1 MAVVGDVEV
10 TMTGDARGLNSAMKS
25 ARKSTDGMKKSTSSL
40 TKAMGALAGVFG
52 VGMIAKGIFDVNRES
67 QKLMASLKTL
77 TGSTKNA
84 SVAFRF
90 IEEVAK
96 RLPESVADVG
106 TAFKKMTA
114 LGLEPSSAALI
125 SYGNTAAAMGKS
137 LDQMIEAVADAATG
151 EFERLKEFGIKAKSQ
166 GDDITFTFQGVATTI
181 KKNAADIS
189 TYLQSIG
196 DVQFAGAAADQ
207 MDTIDGALSNMGD
220 SFAGVA
226 RAIGEAGL
234 NDLIIDMAKFAG
246 KLAAK
251 IRENSDNIKEFVTF
265 TIRMARVALAAATA
279 FAVMTLAMGVM
290 KVASIGLTGAIK
302 KITTAV
308 RTLSAT
314 NVLGLLAVLLGVA
327 AEKFGLIDWALGKVG
342 DTVDDVIGDDGKGL
356 KALEAE
362 LARIA
367 AENEKAR
374 GSLGGLADGLDAV
387 ADATKKA
394 LTPIQQFKEGMAN
407 AVRGT
412 SESLLDI
419 GLAFDSMGNKISR
432 AADAIQG
439 LIQQLV
445 RLAAKKALM
454 AIINSLAGG
463 GPGLISRGAGGIK
476 KFFGFAGGGIIS
488 EPTAMVGMRSG
499 SLGMMA
505 ERGPE
510 AIVPLG
516 RRRGG
521 GGVALTV
528 NVFGSV
534 GVDDFGEQIIGT
546 LRREG
551 MA

>member
-90 IEEVAK
+90 IEEVAQ

-374 GSLGGLADGLDAV
+374 GSLGGLADGLDDV

-499 SLGMMA
+499 SLGMRA

-516 RRRGG
+516 GRRSG

-534 GVDDFGEQIIGT
+534 GVDDIGEQIIGT

>member
-10 TMTGDARGLNSAMKS
+10 HMPGDARGLNAAMKS

-374 GSLGGLADGLDAV
+374 GSLGGLADGLDDV

-516 RRRGG
+516 GRRGG

-534 GVDDFGEQIIGT
+534 GVDDIGEQIIGT

>member
-90 IEEVAK
+90 IEEVAQ

-314 NVLGLLAVLLGVA
+314 NVLGLQAVLLGVA

-374 GSLGGLADGLDAV
+374 GSLGGLAGGLDDV

-394 LTPIQQFKEGMAN
+394 LTPIQQFKEGRSN

-516 RRRGG
+516 GRRGG

-534 GVDDFGEQIIGT
+534 GVDDIGEQIIGT

>member
-90 IEEVAK
+90 IEEVAQ

-374 GSLGGLADGLDAV
+374 GSLGGLADGLDDV

-516 RRRGG
+516 GRRGG

-534 GVDDFGEQIIGT
+534 GVDDIGEQIIGT

>member
-25 ARKSTDGMKKSTSSL
+25 ARKSTDGMKKSTAGL
-40 TKAMGALAGVFG
+40 TKAMGALAGMFG

-84 SVAFRF
+84 EVAFRF
-90 IEEVAK
+90 IEEVAQ

-106 TAFKKMTA
+106 NAFKKMTA

-151 EFERLKEFGIKAKSQ
+151 EFERLKEFGIKASAQ
-166 GDDITFTFQGVATTI
+166 GDNITFTFQGVSTTV
-181 KKNAADIS
+181 KKNAEDIS
-189 TYLQSIG
+189 GYLQGIG
-196 DVQFAGAAADQ
+196 EVQFAGAAKDQ
-207 MDTIDGALSNMGD
+207 MATIDGALSNMGD

-226 RAIGEAGL
+226 RAIGEAGV

-246 KLAAK
+246 KLAEK
-251 IRENSDNIKEFVTF
+251 IRENSTVIKEFVTF
-265 TIRMARVALAAATA
+265 TISMARVALAAATA

-290 KVASIGLTGAIK
+290 KIASLGLSGAIK
-302 KITTAV
+302 AITTAV

-314 NVLGLLAVLLGVA
+314 SVLGVLALVTGLVA
-327 AEKFGLIDWALGKVG
+327 EQFGLIDKVLNKLGI
-342 DTVDDVIGDDGKGL
+342 TVDEVTGDEGKGL
-356 KALEAE
+356 KLLEAE

-374 GSLGGLADGLDAV
+374 GSLDGLADGLDDV

-394 LTPIQQFKEGMAN
+394 LTPMEQFQKSAAN
-407 AVRGT
+407 MVSGT
-412 SESLLDI
+412 LNQLLDI
-419 GLAFDSMGNKISR
+419 AFVFDGMADNISR
-432 AADAIQG
+432 ATSAVGELMRA
-439 LIQQLV
+439 LV
-445 RLAAKKALM
+445 KLAVKKAAM
-454 AIINSLAGG
+454 SIINSLAQG
-463 GPGLISRGAGGIK
+463 GPGIVSRAAGGIK
-476 KFFGFAGGGIIS
+476 NAFGFANGGIIS

-499 SLGMMA
+499 NLGMMA

-516 RRRGG
+516 GRGG
-521 GGVALTV
+521 GGMALTV
-528 NVFGSV
+528 NVYGSV
-534 GVDDFGEQIIGT
+534 GVDDIGEQLVNH
-546 LRREG
+546 LRTKG
-551 MA
+551 I

>member
-10 TMTGDARGLNSAMKS
+10 HMTGDARGLNAAMKS

-196 DVQFAGAAADQ
+196 EVQFAGAAADQ

-246 KLAAK
+246 TLAEK
-251 IRENSDNIKEFVTF
+251 IRENSTVIKEFVTF
-265 TIRMARVALAAATA
+265 TISMARVALAAATA

-290 KVASIGLTGAIK
+290 KIASLGLSGAIK
-302 KITTAV
+302 AITTAV

-314 NVLGLLAVLLGVA
+314 SALGILALITGLVA
-327 AEKFGLIDWALGKVG
+327 ERFGLVDKVLKEVG
-342 DTVDDVIGDDGKGL
+342 ITVDDVTGDEGKGL
-356 KALEAE
+356 KLLEAE

-367 AENEKAR
+367 AGNEKTRA
-374 GSLGGLADGLDAV
+374 SLDGLATGLGDV

-394 LTPIQQFKEGMAN
+394 LTPMQQFQESAAN
-407 AVRGT
+407 MVSGT
-412 SESLLDI
+412 LNQLLDI
-419 GLAFDSMGNKISR
+419 AFVFDGMADNISR
-432 AADAIQG
+432 ATSAVGELMRA
-439 LIQQLV
+439 LV
-445 RLAAKKALM
+445 KLAVKKAAM

-463 GPGLISRGAGGIK
+463 PAATPGIASGIK

-499 SLGMMA
+499 SLGVMA

-534 GVDDFGEQIIGT
+534 GVDDIGEQLVNH
-546 LRREG
+546 LRTKG
-551 MA
+551 I

>member
-10 TMTGDARGLNSAMKS
+10 HMTGDARGLNAAMKS

-77 TGSTKNA
+77 TGSTENA
-84 SVAFRF
+84 AVAFRF

-196 DVQFAGAAADQ
+196 EVQFAGAAADQ

-246 KLAAK
+246 NLAAK
-251 IRENSDNIKEFVTF
+251 IRENSTVIKEFVTF
-265 TIRMARVALAAATA
+265 TISMARVALAAATA

-290 KVASIGLTGAIK
+290 KIASLGLSGAIK
-302 KITTAV
+302 AITTAV

-314 NVLGLLAVLLGVA
+314 SALGILALITGLVA
-327 AEKFGLIDWALGKVG
+327 ERFGLVDKVLKEVG
-342 DTVDDVIGDDGKGL
+342 ITVDDVTGDEGKGL
-356 KALEAE
+356 KLLEAE

-367 AENEKAR
+367 AGNEKTRA
-374 GSLGGLADGLDAV
+374 SLDGLATGLGDV

-394 LTPIQQFKEGMAN
+394 LTPMQQFQESAAN
-407 AVRGT
+407 MVSGT
-412 SESLLDI
+412 LNQLLDI
-419 GLAFDSMGNKISR
+419 AFVFDGMADNIARATSAVGELMRALVKLA
-432 AADAIQG
+432 
-439 LIQQLV
+439 V
-445 RLAAKKALM
+445 KKAAM

-463 GPGLISRGAGGIK
+463 PAATPGIASGIK

-499 SLGMMA
+499 SLGVMA

-528 NVFGSV
+528 NVFGTV
-534 GVDDFGEQIIGT
+534 GVDDIGEQLVNH
-546 LRREG
+546 LRTKG
-551 MA
+551 I

>member
-90 IEEVAK
+90 IEEVAQ

-374 GSLGGLADGLDAV
+374 GSLDGLADGLDDV

-394 LTPIQQFKEGMAN
+394 LRAIQQFKEGMAN

-499 SLGMMA
+499 RLGMMA

-516 RRRGG
+516 GRRGG

-534 GVDDFGEQIIGT
+534 GVDDIGEQIIGT

>member
-10 TMTGDARGLNSAMKS
+10 HMTGDARGLNAAMKS

-196 DVQFAGAAADQ
+196 EVQFAGAAADQ

-234 NDLIIDMAKFAG
+234 NDLIISMAKFAG
-246 KLAAK
+246 TLAEK
-251 IRENSDNIKEFVTF
+251 IRENSTVIKEFVTF
-265 TIRMARVALAAATA
+265 TISMARVALAAATA

-290 KVASIGLTGAIK
+290 KIASLGLSGAIK
-302 KITTAV
+302 AITTAV

-314 NVLGLLAVLLGVA
+314 SALGILALITGLVA
-327 AEKFGLIDWALGKVG
+327 ERFGLVDKVLKEVG
-342 DTVDDVIGDDGKGL
+342 ITVDDVTGDEGKGL
-356 KALEAE
+356 KLLEAE

-367 AENEKAR
+367 AGNEKTRA
-374 GSLGGLADGLDAV
+374 SLDGLATGLGDV

-394 LTPIQQFKEGMAN
+394 LTPMQQFQESAAN
-407 AVRGT
+407 MVSGT
-412 SESLLDI
+412 LNQLLDI
-419 GLAFDSMGNKISR
+419 AFVFDGMADNISR
-432 AADAIQG
+432 ATSAVGELMRA
-439 LIQQLV
+439 LV
-445 RLAAKKALM
+445 KLAVKKAAM

-463 GPGLISRGAGGIK
+463 PAATPGIASGIK

-499 SLGMMA
+499 SLGVMA

-534 GVDDFGEQIIGT
+534 GVDDIGEQLVNH
-546 LRREG
+546 LRTKG
-551 MA
+551 I

>member
-90 IEEVAK
+90 IEEVAQ

-151 EFERLKEFGIKAKSQ
+151 EFERLKEFGITAKSQ

-374 GSLGGLADGLDAV
+374 GSLGGLADGLDDV

-516 RRRGG
+516 GRRGG

-528 NVFGSV
+528 NVFGAG
-534 GVDDFGEQIIGT
+534 GVDDIGEQIIGT

-551 MA
+551 RA